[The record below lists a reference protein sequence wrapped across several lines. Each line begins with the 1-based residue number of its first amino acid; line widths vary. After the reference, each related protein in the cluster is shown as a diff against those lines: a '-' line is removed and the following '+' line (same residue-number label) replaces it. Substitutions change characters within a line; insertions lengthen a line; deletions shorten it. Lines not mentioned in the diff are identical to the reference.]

1 MHVKTSSY
9 ACKDPKLWWEKSKQY
24 LVYKSVKI
32 PTEV

>member
-9 ACKDPKLWWEKSKQY
+9 ACKDTKLWWEEY
-24 LVYKSVKI
+24 LVYKSAKI